1 MRRLLLIVAAVAAL
15 ASCKGAGHGSGNTSG
30 SMEYAKYFE
39 VIENGIVTVSPYD
52 GSRDTLLVSNPV
64 GSIICMSTSYIAY
77 LSAAG
82 AADCVSGVSGIGYV
96 SDTTVLR
103 RYSGDL
109 KEGER
114 PVYDV
119 GYDSALD
126 YERVVSIKPDLF
138 VTYTVSQ
145 VEPQYVSKLRSLG
158 IRVLVLYE
166 HLEDHPLARAEYV
179 KLFGAL
185 TGRYEQACEYF
196 AAESEAYNALVTEG
210 DAGVLMNIPYGD
222 QWFIPGG
229 DNYMS
234 RLVHD
239 AGGKV
244 LGAKEGESSSR
255 VISIEEA
262 YVLAGQAD
270 YWLNPGWCKTKAD
283 LEGVNP
289 VFAKFGIERI
299 YNNTRRETPA
309 GGNDFW
315 ESGCVHPSM
324 ILEDLVSIFSGRDTL
339 FHYYVKVD

>member
-1 MRRLLLIVAAVAAL
+1 MRRFALIVAAIVAV
-15 ASCKGAGHGSGNTSG
+15 AGCRGPKQGTGMSGK
-30 SMEYAKYFE
+30 MDYANYFE
-39 VIENGIVTVSPYD
+39 VIDGGVVTVSPYD
-52 GSRDTLLVSNPV
+52 ESCDTLLIDKPLSN
-64 GSIICMSTSYIAY
+64 IICMSTSYIAY

-82 AADCVSGVSGIGYV
+82 AADCVGGVSGIGYV

-103 RYSGDL
+103 RYFGNL

-126 YERVVSIKPDLF
+126 YERVVSMQPDLF
-138 VTYTVSQ
+138 VTYTVSS
-145 VEPQYVSKLRSLG
+145 VEPQYISKLKSLG
-158 IRVLVLYE
+158 VPVLVLYE

-196 AAESEAYNALVTEG
+196 AAESEAYNSLVTEG

-289 VFAKFGIERI
+289 VFSKFGITRI

>member
-1 MRRLLLIVAAVAAL
+1 MKRILLIVAAAL
-15 ASCKGAGHGSGNTSG
+15 ALVACNSARHRSDGTSG

-39 VIENGIVTVSPYD
+39 VIDNGIVTVSPYD
-52 GSRDTLLVSNPV
+52 GSRDTILVSRPMN
-64 GSIICMSTSYIAY
+64 SIICMSTSYIAY
-77 LSAAG
+77 LSATG
-82 AADCVSGVSGIGYV
+82 SADCVSGISGAGYV
-96 SDTTVLR
+96 SDSTVLVR
-103 RYSGDL
+103 LASDYSGDN
-109 KEGER
+109 

-158 IRVLVLYE
+158 IRVLLLYE

-185 TGRYEQACEYF
+185 TGRYSQACEYF
-196 AAESEAYNALVTEG
+196 TEEAEKYRSLVTEG
-210 DAGVLMNIPYGD
+210 EAGVLMNIPYGD

-229 DNYMS
+229 ENYMS
-234 RLVHD
+234 RLVRD

-244 LGAKEGESSSR
+244 LGAREGESSSR
-255 VISIEEA
+255 IISIEEA
-262 YVLAGQAD
+262 YVLASQAD
-270 YWLNPGWCKTKAD
+270 YWLNPGWCRSRAD

-289 VFAKFGIERI
+289 MFSKFGIRYI

-324 ILEDLVSIFSGRDTL
+324 ILEDLVSIFSGRDSL